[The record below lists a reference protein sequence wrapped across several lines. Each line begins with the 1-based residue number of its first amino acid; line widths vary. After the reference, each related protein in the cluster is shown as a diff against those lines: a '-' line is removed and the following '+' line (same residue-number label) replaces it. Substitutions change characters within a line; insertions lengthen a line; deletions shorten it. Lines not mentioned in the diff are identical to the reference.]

1 MDDILK
7 NLNKEQQEAARHI
20 DGPLLIIAGAG
31 SGKTRALTHR
41 IAYLIASG
49 IRPENILALTFT
61 NKAAQEMKSRVFRL
75 IDSATGKLPGF
86 MGTFHSLAVKILRQE
101 ITKLGRSPDFSIYDE
116 NDSLTAIKEIM
127 TDLAIDPKQF
137 RPAGIANAISSQK
150 NELISATEYQGQAK
164 EFYEQLVA
172 KVFIK
177 YEEYLKAASALDFDD
192 LLLLAVRLFKNHGDV
207 LLKYQEKFKYILV
220 DEYQDTNT
228 AQYVFLKM
236 LAEKY
241 KNLCVVGDDWQCL
254 VPETQVS
261 TPNGPKDISKIMAGE
276 NIISANGISTI
287 STRVAQKIKSRY
299 RGQMIKIVFSN
310 GKTIKT
316 TPNHIFFARM
326 ELNPK
331 VYFVYLMYS
340 ARFGYRIGVAKGARN
355 SGKKIEIGLRVRAN
369 QERADKMWV
378 LKIMPTKEKAAIH
391 EHLISIKYSIPTI
404 VFSAAKNR
412 SMRITQKMI
421 DFLYKEIPTI
431 KNVQKLFQDFLL
443 YENYPHFLP
452 KGTTRKNSKISKM
465 RINITLFGDNRTT
478 QAAPWGLSRI
488 AINTS
493 HSKLKKEL
501 IKQGWSVR
509 KGKVGTWRIELS
521 RRHYSEAEAVVNKIT
536 QIATNCGV
544 LTETVRGLKVKTGVK
559 KYMFYPASH
568 LLTNMVVPSVKNGSP
583 EELKVKS
590 IEREFYDG
598 PVYDLDVPNTHNY
611 IAENIVVHNSIYGFR
626 NADFRNILNF
636 EKDYPQAKIVL
647 LEENYRSSQNILN
660 AAHAVI
666 QKNVYKTNK
675 NLWTKKGQ
683 GEKVKIIE
691 ADSELEESYFIVT
704 EIKNILSLGKTG
716 ARDLS
721 DFTVLY
727 RTNAQ
732 SRAIEEA
739 IIQEG
744 WPYRMVG
751 ALKFYER
758 REIKDV
764 ISYLRLIQ
772 NPDDILS
779 LKRII
784 NIPARGIG
792 KTTLSGFIFAS
803 ELYQSTNSK
812 IATFTQLMAE
822 FRQIASI
829 KKLSDLIKTILEK
842 IKYQDYLS
850 SEEKPDESRWE
861 NVQELIGVSAK
872 FDTMAPGEGLRS
884 FLEEIALTMSTD
896 DISNERGQINLMTLH
911 SAKGLEF
918 PVVFIAGAEEGLLPH
933 SRSIF
938 DPQQMEE
945 ERRLCY
951 VGITRAKEKI
961 YLIFTRHRSLYG
973 KTQSNLP
980 SRFLNDIPEHLVEF
994 ESC

>member
-7 NLNKEQQEAARHI
+7 NLNIEQQAAVRHI

-101 ITKLGRSPDFSIYDE
+101 ITKLGRSRDFSIYDE

-127 TDLAIDPKQF
+127 AGLAIDPKQF

-150 NELISATEYQGQAK
+150 NELISAAEYQGQTK

-177 YEEYLKAASALDFDD
+177 YEEYLKTAEALDFDD

-228 AQYVFLKM
+228 AQYVFLK
-236 LAEKY
+236 LLSEKY
-241 KNLCVVGDDWQCL
+241 KNLCVVGDDWQ
-254 VPETQVS
+254 
-261 TPNGPKDISKIMAGE
+261 
-276 NIISANGISTI
+276 
-287 STRVAQKIKSRY
+287 
-299 RGQMIKIVFSN
+299 
-310 GKTIKT
+310 
-316 TPNHIFFARM
+316 
-326 ELNPK
+326 
-331 VYFVYLMYS
+331 
-340 ARFGYRIGVAKGARN
+340 
-355 SGKKIEIGLRVRAN
+355 
-369 QERADKMWV
+369 
-378 LKIMPTKEKAAIH
+378 
-391 EHLISIKYSIPTI
+391 
-404 VFSAAKNR
+404 
-412 SMRITQKMI
+412 
-421 DFLYKEIPTI
+421 
-431 KNVQKLFQDFLL
+431 
-443 YENYPHFLP
+443 
-452 KGTTRKNSKISKM
+452 
-465 RINITLFGDNRTT
+465 
-478 QAAPWGLSRI
+478 
-488 AINTS
+488 
-493 HSKLKKEL
+493 
-501 IKQGWSVR
+501 
-509 KGKVGTWRIELS
+509 
-521 RRHYSEAEAVVNKIT
+521 
-536 QIATNCGV
+536 
-544 LTETVRGLKVKTGVK
+544 
-559 KYMFYPASH
+559 
-568 LLTNMVVPSVKNGSP
+568 
-583 EELKVKS
+583 
-590 IEREFYDG
+590 
-598 PVYDLDVPNTHNY
+598 
-611 IAENIVVHNSIYGFR
+611 SIYRFR
-626 NADFRNILNF
+626 NADFKNILNF
-636 EKDYPQAKIVL
+636 EKDYPQAKIVF

-675 NLWTKKGQ
+675 NLWTKKGL
-683 GEKVKIIE
+683 GEKIKIIE
-691 ADSELEESYFIVT
+691 ADSELEEGYFIVA
-704 EIKNILSLGKTG
+704 EIKNILSCGKTG

-758 REIKDV
+758 REIKDI

-792 KTTLSGFIFAS
+792 KTTLSGFIFAA

-829 KKLSDLIKTILEK
+829 KKLSELTKTILEK

-861 NVQELIGVSAK
+861 NVQELIGVSTK
-872 FDTMAPGEGLRS
+872 FDAMAPGEGLRS

-896 DISNERGQINLMTLH
+896 DISNESEALLLTDQTPLEATPLTGQVNLMTLH

-961 YLIFTRHRSLYG
+961 YLIFTRRRSLYG
-973 KTQSNLP
+973 KTQANLP
-980 SRFLNDIPEHLVEF
+980 SRFLNDIPEYLVEF

>member
-7 NLNKEQQEAARHI
+7 NLNTEQQTAARHI

-49 IRPENILALTFT
+49 IKPENILALTFT

-101 ITKLGRSPDFSIYDE
+101 INKTGRSRDFSIYDE

-127 TDLAIDPKQF
+127 AGLDIDPKQF

-150 NELISATEYQGQAK
+150 NELISAAEYQGQAK

-177 YEEYLKAASALDFDD
+177 YEEYLKTASALDFDD

-228 AQYVFLKM
+228 AQYIFLK
-236 LAEKY
+236 LLSEKY
-241 KNLCVVGDDWQCL
+241 KNLCVVGDDWQ
-254 VPETQVS
+254 
-261 TPNGPKDISKIMAGE
+261 
-276 NIISANGISTI
+276 
-287 STRVAQKIKSRY
+287 
-299 RGQMIKIVFSN
+299 
-310 GKTIKT
+310 
-316 TPNHIFFARM
+316 
-326 ELNPK
+326 
-331 VYFVYLMYS
+331 
-340 ARFGYRIGVAKGARN
+340 
-355 SGKKIEIGLRVRAN
+355 
-369 QERADKMWV
+369 
-378 LKIMPTKEKAAIH
+378 
-391 EHLISIKYSIPTI
+391 
-404 VFSAAKNR
+404 
-412 SMRITQKMI
+412 
-421 DFLYKEIPTI
+421 
-431 KNVQKLFQDFLL
+431 
-443 YENYPHFLP
+443 
-452 KGTTRKNSKISKM
+452 
-465 RINITLFGDNRTT
+465 
-478 QAAPWGLSRI
+478 
-488 AINTS
+488 
-493 HSKLKKEL
+493 
-501 IKQGWSVR
+501 
-509 KGKVGTWRIELS
+509 
-521 RRHYSEAEAVVNKIT
+521 
-536 QIATNCGV
+536 
-544 LTETVRGLKVKTGVK
+544 
-559 KYMFYPASH
+559 
-568 LLTNMVVPSVKNGSP
+568 
-583 EELKVKS
+583 
-590 IEREFYDG
+590 
-598 PVYDLDVPNTHNY
+598 
-611 IAENIVVHNSIYGFR
+611 SIYRFR

-636 EKDYPQAKIVL
+636 EKDYPQAKIVF

-675 NLWTKKGQ
+675 NLWTKKGL
-683 GEKVKIIE
+683 GEKIKIIE
-691 ADSELEESYFIVT
+691 ADSELEEGYFIVA
-704 EIKNILSLGKTG
+704 EIKNILSWGKTG

-803 ELYQSTNSK
+803 ELYQSANPK
-812 IATFTQLMAE
+812 IAIFTRLMAE

-829 KKLSDLIKTILEK
+829 KKLSELTKTILEK

-884 FLEEIALTMSTD
+884 FLEEIALTMSAD
-896 DISNERGQINLMTLH
+896 DVSDTKGQINLMTLH

-961 YLIFTRHRSLYG
+961 YLIFTRRRSLYG